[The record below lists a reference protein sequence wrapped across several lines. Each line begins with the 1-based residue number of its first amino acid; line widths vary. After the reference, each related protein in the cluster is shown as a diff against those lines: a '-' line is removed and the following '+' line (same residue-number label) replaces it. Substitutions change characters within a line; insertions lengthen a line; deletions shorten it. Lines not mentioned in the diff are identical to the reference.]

1 MLTKYPGDSTTG
13 RAVVWIDLFSPSAEE
28 LAQACADYGLEI
40 PSRRELEEIESSS
53 RLRSDGDV
61 LILSM
66 PIASRS
72 GNGEPMPTPVGFVLT
87 PKILVT
93 VRYAELHAIQPA
105 LERMRK
111 ETTPN
116 SVEMFATL
124 VEAMVDY
131 AADMLEGLAARLNAT
146 SRGVFSRHEPARRRN
161 VARSNRALK
170 EALLVLG
177 DAGDHLSNIRDSILG
192 LQRIAPYTLDKG
204 QKWIAESVQL
214 RLKTVS
220 QDLQSLADFEVHLT
234 DKVQFLLDAVLG
246 FINTEQND
254 IFKVLTIVSVVGV
267 PPTLIA
273 SMYGMNFD
281 TIHEYHWR
289 YGYVWGLSLIVI
301 SAVLP
306 IVWFKWRGWW

>member
-1 MLTKYPGDSTTG
+1 MLTAYPGDRSSG
-13 RAVVWIDLFSPSAEE
+13 RTPVWIDLFDPSEEE
-28 LAQACADYGLEI
+28 LARARADFGIEI
-40 PSRRELEEIESSS
+40 PSRRELEEIETSS
-53 RLRSDGDV
+53 RLRTDGDT

-72 GNGEPMPTPVGFVLT
+72 TAGEAAPTPLGFVLT
-87 PKILVT
+87 PKLLVT
-93 VRYAELHAIQPA
+93 VRYAELHAIEPA
-105 LERMRK
+105 LIIMRRQVSP
-111 ETTPN
+111 TSTD
-116 SVEMFATL
+116 MFAIL

-131 AADMLEGLAARLNAT
+131 AADMLEEIAAELKAV
-146 SRGVFSRHEPARRRN
+146 SRRVFRRHRGRQRH

-170 EALLVLG
+170 EMLEEVG
-177 DAGDHLSNIRDSILG
+177 EAGDQLSYIRESLLG
-192 LQRIAPYTLDKG
+192 LQLIAPFALDKG
-204 QKWIAESVQL
+204 QQWLDEPIKA
-214 RLKTVS
+214 RLSAVS

-254 IFKVLTIVSVVGV
+254 IFKVLTIVSVVGI

-281 TIHEYHWR
+281 TIREYHWL
-289 YGYVWGLSLIVI
+289 YGYAWGLSLIVL

-306 IVWFKWRGWW
+306 AAWFKWRGWW

>member
-1 MLTKYPGDSTTG
+1 
-13 RAVVWIDLFSPSAEE
+13 VVWVDLFSPSAEE

-40 PSRRELEEIESSS
+40 PSRDDLEEIESSS

-72 GNGEPMPTPVGFVLT
+72 SAGEPMPTPIGFVLT
-87 PKILVT
+87 PKLLVT

-111 ETTPN
+111 ETAPN
-116 SVEMFATL
+116 SVDMFATL
-124 VEAMVDY
+124 VEGMVDY
-131 AADMLEGLAARLNAT
+131 AADMLEGLSAQLNAT
-146 SRGVFSRHEPARRRN
+146 SRRVFSRHDRSRRRN

-170 EALLVLG
+170 DTLLELG
-177 DAGDHLSNIRDSILG
+177 EAGDHLSNIRDSILG
-192 LQRIAPYTLDKG
+192 LQRIAPFTLDKG
-204 QKWIAESVQL
+204 QKWIDPSIQL

-254 IFKVLTIVSVVGV
+254 IFKVLTIVSVVGI

-289 YGYVWGLSLIVI
+289 YGYAWGLSLIFL

-306 IVWFKWRGWW
+306 TVWFKWRGWW